1 MKFERKHPST
11 SIANARRRSTE
22 PSGSAPVIKGPSM
35 KTTIRFSAKLGL
47 LPMLAVLSV
56 GSAQAQT
63 NIGKLVLEKLT
74 ARIEK
79 VEKAC
84 ATDIKKYCRT
94 VTPGEG
100 RMIYCLQAHEDKIS
114 AKCAFEL
121 EETAT
126 NVQISADA
134 LKDAVIACKA
144 EINGVCGKILPGNG
158 RIAACLIENRSAAS
172 TGCAEA
178 IRKVEAMA
186 AQ

>member
-1 MKFERKHPST
+1 
-11 SIANARRRSTE
+11 
-22 PSGSAPVIKGPSM
+22 
-35 KTTIRFSAKLGL
+35 
-47 LPMLAVLSV
+47 
-56 GSAQAQT
+56 
-63 NIGKLVLEKLT
+63 LVLEKLT

-114 AKCAFEL
+114 ARCAFEL

-126 NVQISADA
+126 SVQTSADA

-144 EINGVCGKILPGNG
+144 EINGVCGKIPPGNG
-158 RIAACLIENRSAAS
+158 RIAACLIENRSVAS

-178 IRKVEAMA
+178 IRRVEAMA
-186 AQ
+186 TQ

>member
-1 MKFERKHPST
+1 
-11 SIANARRRSTE
+11 
-22 PSGSAPVIKGPSM
+22 M

-84 ATDIKKYCRT
+84 ATDIRKYCRT

-100 RMIYCLQAHEDKIS
+100 RMIYCLQAHEDKIN
-114 AKCAFEL
+114 AKCVFEL
-121 EETAT
+121 EDTAT
-126 NVQISADA
+126 GVQTSADA

-158 RIAACLIENRSAAS
+158 RIAACLIENRSTAS